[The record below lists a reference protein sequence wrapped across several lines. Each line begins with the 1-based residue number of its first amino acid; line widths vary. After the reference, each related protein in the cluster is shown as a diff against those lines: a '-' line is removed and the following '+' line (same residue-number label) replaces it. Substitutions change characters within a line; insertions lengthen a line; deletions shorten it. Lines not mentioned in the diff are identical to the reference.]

1 MAGKRGRAVLALM
14 LLALAILIPAQAF
27 AQEETYTEDF
37 DDGQAQGWGLE
48 GEYWIIEGDELLGRG
63 HGWATYEAG
72 LWNDLNFSFRLSNLV
87 GTLHTNVRVA
97 GPGPTRYITSLSAGE
112 GVIIVHVFKQL
123 GPDMFTDPLG
133 SGAYELDDYA
143 YAALKEDGLS
153 VAIDVA
159 GSLFSVWIEDR
170 QVLSFEDAE
179 PLPAGTIAFET
190 LDDSMAFIDDIY
202 VVGMRGSAPP
212 PGDVLPPEQEGEQ
225 PTPGMDLV
233 ALLELAGFEQ
243 DGRIVVLNAIVQ
255 NRGDTETPPTEII
268 VANEVM
274 PSIRQRLAIQAL
286 PPGGSAFNEVRLEL
300 PAEWGGTQQRFIAQV
315 DPDGVIEEAIE
326 ENNFFVSQLITIPG
340 GGSEQ
345 PGGEQPGGPAAG
357 GEEPA
362 GPTGGGEEPSGG
374 DEGGGAGWLLP
385 VLIGGGVVL
394 AGAAA
399 LVIRG
404 SVKAGQRS
412 QLEQEAQEGRPPD
425 DCTQGERYVEV
436 EHEFDLKRMKV
447 TELRLAS
454 SQPGSS
460 QQRHAQS
467 VKGRVPDDLDAAIR
481 ARVRGEAPEQLAQRI
496 SGLAAGLSAEL
507 AAFASREP
515 ERSDLLANAHLEGI
529 EVTSTYTLY
538 RCEGRG
544 AQRAWK
550 KVMSWKT
557 KKQQARDDA
566 ILYLTGVEP
575 ADASMPQWMPGLI
588 SGPLREYVER
598 Y

>member
-1 MAGKRGRAVLALM
+1 MAGRRGLVLKAGRMAALALVV
-14 LLALAILIPAQAF
+14 LVVLTPAQVF

-63 HGWATYEAG
+63 HGWAVYDSAG
-72 LWNDLNFSFRLSNLV
+72 WSDLNFSFRLSNLV
-87 GTLHTNVRVA
+87 GTLHTNVHVF
-97 GPGPTRYITSLSAGE
+97 GPTRYIVSLSTGE

-123 GPDMFTDPLG
+123 GSDLFTDPLG
-133 SGAYELDDYA
+133 SGTYELDDYA
-143 YAALKEDGLS
+143 YAALKEEGLS
-153 VAIDVA
+153 VSIDV
-159 GSLFSVWIEDR
+159 GGGWFGVWIEET
-170 QVLSFEDAE
+170 QVIGFEDAD
-179 PLPAGTIAFET
+179 PLPVGTIAFET
-190 LDDSMAFIDDIY
+190 LDDSMAVIDDVY
-202 VVGMRGSAPP
+202 VVGIPAAVMP
-212 PGDVLPPEQEGEQ
+212 PGEATQPEQEGEQ

-233 ALLELAGFEQ
+233 VLLEVAGFEE
-243 DGRIVVLNAIVQ
+243 DGRIIVLGAIVQ

-274 PSIRQRLAIQAL
+274 PDIRQRLAIQAL
-286 PPGGSAFNEVRLEL
+286 PPGGSAYNEVRLEL
-300 PAEWGGTQQRFIAQV
+300 PAEWAGTQQRFIAQV

-340 GGSEQ
+340 GG
-345 PGGEQPGGPAAG
+345 GEQPGGPAAG
-357 GEEPA
+357 GEEP
-362 GPTGGGEEPSGG
+362 GSPTAGGEEPSGG
-374 DEGGGAGWLLP
+374 DEGGGGAGWLLP

-412 QLEQEAQEGRPPD
+412 QLEKEAQENRPPD
-425 DCTQGERYVEV
+425 DCTPGERYVEV

-447 TELRLAS
+447 TEIRLAS

-467 VKGRVPDDLDAAIR
+467 VKGRVPDDLDGAIR
-481 ARVRGEAPEQLAQRI
+481 ARRRGEKPEQLAQRI
-496 SGLAAGLSAEL
+496 GGLAAGLAAEM

-544 AQRAWK
+544 AQHAWK

-575 ADASMPQWMPGLI
+575 ADASMPQWMPQLI